1 MESIC
6 SISLDLK
13 GRRDTKWVKSGGM
26 RCKGGVSQIGRAVV
40 SEMWSHGDRKM
51 EGQSA
56 CPAPGWG
63 KRAGERLRVQ
73 VWDERSPKW

>member
-26 RCKGGVSQIGRAVV
+26 RCKGGVSQIGRAVDV
-40 SEMWSHGDRKM
+40 WCQRRGVMGTAGWRDS
-51 EGQSA
+51 Q
-56 CPAPGWG
+56 PAQHQVGAKG
-63 KRAGERLRVQ
+63 RERG
-73 VWDERSPKW
+73 